1 MWAIFGQLVSF
12 KKNLQFLLYLSVSTH
27 AVIGQFSG
35 LYLKLFLLLKCFVI
49 YHQVFLTFLVSKS
62 LKLSFISEIV
72 Y

>member
-1 MWAIFGQLVSF
+1 MQAIFGQLVSF
-12 KKNLQFLLYLSVSTH
+12 KKNLQFLLYLSVSTCP
-27 AVIGQFSG
+27 VIGQFSG

-49 YHQVFLTFLVSKS
+49 YHQVFLTFLASKS